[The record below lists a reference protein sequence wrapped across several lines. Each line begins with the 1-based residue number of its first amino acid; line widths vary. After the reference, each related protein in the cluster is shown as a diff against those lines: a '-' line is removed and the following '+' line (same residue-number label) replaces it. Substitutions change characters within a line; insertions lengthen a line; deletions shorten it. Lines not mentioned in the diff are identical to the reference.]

1 MATDVLA
8 HREQFAFR
16 VEQPGGVQTAGF
28 VERLLFGSQ
37 LGRQLQQRLR
47 GDERLALGQGREV
60 TVHGLNGR
68 LAAEAAARAGIDVA
82 PELGQVELDIGRKE
96 HIEHVAVQRRLA
108 LLAGGDLEHVARPGD
123 HALGEQEAKREFLVV
138 AGGAHGHGH
147 RLALDADFQRLLP
160 RQRVVRRLAGRA
172 LFPAQNAG
180 DRDLGIGRFFVRH
193 WHVPTACYQKQ
204 RRQKR
209 RI

>member
-82 PELGQVELDIGRKE
+82 PELGQVEFDIGRKE

-108 LLAGGDLEHVARPGD
+108 LLTGCDLEHVARHGD
-123 HALGEQEAKREFLVV
+123 HALGKQEAKRELLVV

-160 RQRVVRRLAGRA
+160 RQKVVRRLAGRA
-172 LFPAQNAG
+172 LFPAQNTG
-180 DRDLGIGRFFVRH
+180 DRGLGIGRFFVRR